1 MKSVS
6 KLPIG
11 YTKRH
16 GKVYLNYKSVTLN
29 VARKPMGREFSYT
42 VL

>member
-16 GKVYLNYKSVTLN
+16 EKVYLNYKSVTLN
-29 VARKPMGREFSYT
+29 VARKPIDMEFSEA